1 MNKKFLTISL
11 VIMILVSG
19 FVYAND
25 QNFDAREMGKQIK
38 KSFMKESQNKEDILC
53 YANDI
58 KISEKKFNTFKE
70 TSLSYN
76 KDIDEETL
84 LENYIKFVLLVD
96 EAEKE
101 GFTVSKQENEI
112 YTNELFKALES
123 DTENMQILKDYTDGM
138 GITMSEYKD
147 IVKEY
152 NYKLI
157 LTMKLQDKLELE
169 FLKKNKKTMDNNED
183 IHIELY
189 NYLEN
194 YKEEIYNNAKI
205 IKTSK

>member
-1 MNKKFLTISL
+1 
-11 VIMILVSG
+11 
-19 FVYAND
+19 
-25 QNFDAREMGKQIK
+25 
-38 KSFMKESQNKEDILC
+38 
-53 YANDI
+53 
-58 KISEKKFNTFKE
+58 
-70 TSLSYN
+70 
-76 KDIDEETL
+76 
-84 LENYIKFVLLVD
+84 
-96 EAEKE
+96 
-101 GFTVSKQENEI
+101 
-112 YTNELFKALES
+112 
-123 DTENMQILKDYTDGM
+123 
-138 GITMSEYKD
+138 MSEYKD